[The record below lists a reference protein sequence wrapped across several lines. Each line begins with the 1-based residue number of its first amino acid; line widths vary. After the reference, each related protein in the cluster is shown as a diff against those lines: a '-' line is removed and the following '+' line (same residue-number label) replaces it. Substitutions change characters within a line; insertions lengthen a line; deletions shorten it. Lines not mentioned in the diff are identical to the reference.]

1 MNPCTCGCDK
11 TAHHPPGEGVNTGCF
26 HCGDCKEF
34 SLDFDNLLPCAGTNR
49 DDEPCTK
56 DEPSERRSLGIYA
69 GKFCNGH
76 WKTTSYRK
84 EGPSGFDPAYA
95 GETYG
100 DEDL

>member
-11 TAHHPPGEGVNTGCF
+11 TAHHPDGGGCY
-26 HCGDCKEF
+26 HCGDCPAF
-34 SLDFDNLLPCAGTNR
+34 DLNFDNLAPLPCAGTNR

-56 DEPSERRSLGIYA
+56 DEPSERTSLGIYA
-69 GKFCNGH
+69 GRYCNGH
-76 WKTTSYRK
+76 WKTSGYRD
-84 EGPSGFDPAYA
+84 EPASAFDPAYA